1 MGCSIGPAGCP
12 QPDSLKFISMLAG
25 TEVVDFVVEHLNS
38 VGNIMTLEW
47 NASQA
52 YDDFRWAIQAKVED
66 DGKVEIILDWFHYI

>member
-1 MGCSIGPAGCP
+1 
-12 QPDSLKFISMLAG
+12 MLAG
-25 TEVVDFVVEHLNS
+25 PEEGDLVVEHLNS

-52 YDDFRWAIQAKVED
+52 YADFRWAIQAKVED